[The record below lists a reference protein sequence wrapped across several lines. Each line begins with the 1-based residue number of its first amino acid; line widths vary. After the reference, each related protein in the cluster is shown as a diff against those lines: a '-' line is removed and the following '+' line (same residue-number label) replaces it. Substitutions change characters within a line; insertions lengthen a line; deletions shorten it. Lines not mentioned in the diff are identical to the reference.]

1 MHEIGW
7 RSLLADALLA
17 LGVAAAGAAGSWTTA
32 GDTGGHG
39 LVPHTAVEVACGA
52 ALVLRRSRPA
62 PLTLGVA
69 AASLAGGVPLALPFA
84 VYALASRVRDPRLL
98 WGVAALTVL
107 ATGWVA
113 ARSDPSW
120 ATAPP
125 GPGAGWAVT
134 DSGQDG
140 SPFQHLAAAGSMVAA
155 PLLLGLYV
163 RARRDL
169 AEREGGARVERA
181 RTEERARL
189 AREMHDVVTHRV
201 SLMVL
206 QAGTLRLRAQAERIP
221 PEEVASIA
229 EQIRQTGSQALDE
242 LRAVVG
248 VMRSGDALERVPLAP
263 PPALPD
269 LRTLVE
275 ENRAAGVEVDLV
287 ETGEPVETPPPVGR
301 TAYRIVQEALTNAR
315 KHAPGAPVAVEVDS
329 GPERIRLRV
338 ANGPAPAA
346 ARHDPLPGGGAGLL
360 GLRERVALVGGTL
373 RTLPTPSGGYE
384 VRAEL
389 PVHGGAP

>member
-1 MHEIGW
+1 MREIGW
-7 RSLLADALLA
+7 RTLLTDALPA
-17 LGVAAAGAAGSWTTA
+17 LGVAAVGSWTTA
-32 GDTGGHG
+32 GDMGGFG
-39 LVPHTAVEVACGA
+39 LVPHAAVEVACGA
-52 ALVLRRSRPA
+52 ALLLRRYRPA
-62 PLTLGVA
+62 PVTLGVA

-113 ARSDPSW
+113 ARSAPSW
-120 ATAPP
+120 VTPP
-125 GPGAGWAVT
+125 EPAAGWTVAG
-134 DSGQDG
+134 SGPDG
-140 SPFQHLAAAGSMVAA
+140 SVLQHLAAAVSMVAA

-169 AEREGGARVERA
+169 AMRESDTRVERA

-206 QAGTLRLRAQAERIP
+206 QAGTLRLRAQAARIP
-221 PEEVASIA
+221 PEEVESIA

-248 VMRSGDALERVPLAP
+248 VLRSGDVLERVPLAP

-275 ENRAAGVEVDLV
+275 ENRSAGVEVDLV
-287 ETGEPVETPPPVGR
+287 ETGEPVETPPPVSR

-315 KHAPGAPVAVEVDS
+315 KHAPGAPVAVEVES

-338 ANGPAPAA
+338 TNGPAAD
-346 ARHDPLPGGGAGLL
+346 RHDPLPGGGAGLL

-373 RTLPTPSGGYE
+373 RALPTLPGGYE
-384 VRAEL
+384 VTAEL
-389 PVHGGAP
+389 PVHGGAS